1 MSINRLHPELEQT
14 FLKLELAKTRSICIT
29 GDKPGCGVTRF
40 ASTLAEH
47 YMLAGYRTLLV
58 DLNLDNPA
66 FEPALLPCEANG
78 DWISN
83 TTTMQLFSGIS
94 VPTTQSEQIAFRDP
108 RALSQKMEHWLAD
121 YDRIIVDVGSLNSH
135 QSELP
140 SAVIA
145 NACEATLLA
154 VTGGATSKEELS
166 NALSYLSDANANV
179 CGIIINQYSQQT
191 LSQQLLNI
199 INRRKFIP
207 SLVKRALQNVIKSAP
222 ILNHTV

>member
-66 FEPALLPCEANG
+66 FEPALLSCETEG
-78 DWISN
+78 EWISN
-83 TTTMQLFSGIS
+83 KATMQLFTGCS

-108 RALSQKMEHWLAD
+108 RALNQKMNHWLSE
-121 YDRIIVDVGSLNSH
+121 YDRIIVDAGSLNNH

-140 SAVIA
+140 SAVIS

-154 VTGGATSKEELS
+154 VTGGATSKEGLS

-199 INRRKFIP
+199 INRRRLLPSFI
-207 SLVKRALQNVIKSAP
+207 KQALQKVIKSAP
-222 ILNHTV
+222 ILSHTV

>member
-1 MSINRLHPELEQT
+1 MSINRVHPELEQT
-14 FLKLELAKTRSICIT
+14 FLKLELAKTSSICIT

-66 FEPALLPCEANG
+66 FEPALLSCETQG
-78 DWISN
+78 EWVSN
-83 TTTMQLFSGIS
+83 KATMQLFTGCS

-108 RALSQKMEHWLAD
+108 RALNQKMEYWLSE
-121 YDRIIVDVGSLNSH
+121 YDRIIIDAGSLNSH
-135 QSELP
+135 QTELP

-145 NACEATLLA
+145 NACEATILTI
-154 VTGGATSKEELS
+154 TGGATSKEELS

-191 LSQQLLNI
+191 LSQQLLSI
-199 INRRKFIP
+199 LNRRKFIP
-207 SLVKRALQNVIKSAP
+207 RFIKRTLQNAIKSTP